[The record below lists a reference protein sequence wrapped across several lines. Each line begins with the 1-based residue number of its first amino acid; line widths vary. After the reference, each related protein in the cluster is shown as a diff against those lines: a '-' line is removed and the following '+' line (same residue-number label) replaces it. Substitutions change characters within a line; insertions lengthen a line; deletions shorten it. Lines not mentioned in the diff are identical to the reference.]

1 MDFDAVV
8 IGAGP
13 AGSAFAKRA
22 AKGGMRVAVIDK
34 KKDLGS
40 PVRCGEG
47 IGGHWFEPLG
57 IKIEPGV
64 GYAIEGAAVYA
75 PDGRELIVKTAE
87 TTGFV
92 VERKIFDKQLAIA
105 AARAGAKFYPKT
117 MAQGLAKEDGKTVGV
132 KAFRDGECFELRA
145 PLVVSAEGMEA
156 KIARE
161 AGFKC
166 QALLYD
172 VDTCYEYEMANVEGC
187 RRLIELYFG
196 NKIAPRGYVWVFPKG
211 DDVANVG
218 IGVGGSMGANPKRLL
233 DEFIAANPRFKRAEP
248 VEVKGGVISVGAPVD
263 SFVKDGF
270 IVVGTAAHQVDPIH
284 GGGIALAIEAGD
296 LAAQAAL
303 DAFQKQDYSAAVL
316 RRYEDEWR
324 AAEGAKLSKRLKLR
338 KVIEQLNDDDF
349 NHIFKEIGDSD
360 MLKVLD
366 SDFKPVVAKILLK
379 RPSLLKILKA
389 LV

>member
-1 MDFDAVV
+1 MDFDAIV

-13 AGSAFAKRA
+13 AGSAFAGRA
-22 AKGGMRVAVIDK
+22 AKGGMRVAVIEK
-34 KKDLGS
+34 KKDLGT

-47 IGGHWFEPLG
+47 IGGHWFESLG
-57 IKIEPGV
+57 LKIESGV

-75 PDGRELIVKTAE
+75 PDGRELVVKNDE

-105 AARAGAKFYPKT
+105 AARKGAHFYPKT
-117 MAQGLAKEDGKTVGV
+117 MATGLVKEAGRIAGV
-132 KAFRDGECFELRA
+132 SVQRDGEAFEMRA

-161 AGFKC
+161 AGFNC
-166 QALLYD
+166 QANLYD
-172 VDTCYEYEMANVEGC
+172 VDSCYEYEMAGIAGC
-187 RRLIELYFG
+187 HRLIELYFG

-218 IGVGGSMGANPKRLL
+218 IGVGGSMGADPKRLL
-233 DEFIAANPRFKRAEP
+233 DDFIAKNPRFKKAEP
-248 VEVKGGVISVGAPVD
+248 IEVKGGVISVGAPID

-270 IVVGTAAHQVDPIH
+270 MVVGTAAHQVDPIH
-284 GGGIALAIEAGD
+284 GGGIALAIEAGEMAGD
-296 LAAQAAL
+296 AALAA
-303 DAFQKQDYSAAVL
+303 FEKQDYSARTL
-316 RRYEDEWR
+316 KKYEDDWR
-324 AAEGAKLSKRLKLR
+324 AAEGQKLSKRLKLR

-379 RPSLLKILKA
+379 RPSLLKVLMS